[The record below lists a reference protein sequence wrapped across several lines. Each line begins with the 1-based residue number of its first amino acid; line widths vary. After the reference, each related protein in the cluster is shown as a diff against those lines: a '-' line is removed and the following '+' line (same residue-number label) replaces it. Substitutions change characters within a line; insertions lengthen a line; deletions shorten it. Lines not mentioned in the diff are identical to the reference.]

1 MKEPTPAHYA
11 APKSDG
17 GEAVHKG
24 NSMTATA
31 SRRAVMAG
39 LSALAFARPARAD
52 SGPRQ
57 RIIVDNDFSGDP
69 DGLFQLAHHLLSPSV
84 DIRFIIGSHIHER
97 DFLDGSGT
105 QADNA
110 VARVKTL
117 MSKMPGVRRPDVVAG
132 RNAIPATD
140 AATSEAAR
148 RIVLEAMRD
157 DTKLPLFYCAG
168 AGLTDLAEA
177 LRLEPKIGAGL
188 TLVWIG
194 GMEYPDLLPDIPQR
208 HDREYNL
215 TIDLDAARTV
225 FNDASVTI
233 WQVPRNV
240 YRQMIVSD
248 AELKTRLGA
257 AGELGPWLIDCI
269 AQVKNRPGLNLGET
283 YILGD
288 SPLVTLTALQT
299 GFEPDSASSAY
310 VVRPTPRL
318 SDKGLYAADPNGRPM
333 RVYTQIDTR
342 LTFEDMF
349 ARFASLHQG

>member
-1 MKEPTPAHYA
+1 MQHRSPHS
-11 APKSDG
+11 AP
-17 GEAVHKG
+17 
-24 NSMTATA
+24 
-31 SRRAVMAG
+31 SRRALMTGGMAT
-39 LSALAFARPARAD
+39 LACAGTARGAT
-52 SGPRQ
+52 GPRQ
-57 RIIVDNDFSGDP
+57 RIIIDNDFSGDP
-69 DGLFQLAHHLLSPSV
+69 DGLFQLAHHLLSSSV
-84 DIRFIIGSHIHER
+84 DIRFVIGSHIHQH
-97 DFLDGSGT
+97 DLDNSST

-110 VARVKTL
+110 VARARTL
-117 MSKMPGVRRPDVVAG
+117 MSKIPGLHRPDVVPG
-132 RNAIPATD
+132 RNAVPAKD
-140 AATSEAAR
+140 AAPSPAAR
-148 RIVLEAMRD
+148 RIVAEAMRA

-177 LRLEPKIGAGL
+177 LRLEPRIAERL

-194 GMEYPDLLPDIPQR
+194 GMEYPDLLPGVPER
-208 HDREYNL
+208 HDSEYNM

-225 FNDASVTI
+225 FNDASVTL

-248 AELKTRLGA
+248 AELKTRLVPAGA
-257 AGELGPWLIDCI
+257 LGAWLIDCI
-269 AQVKNRPGLNLGET
+269 AQVKHKIGSSLGET

-318 SDKGLYAADPNGRPM
+318 TPDGRYEPDPNGRPM

-349 ARFASLHQG
+349 AKLARRL